1 MAGARTMV
9 CNDRRP
15 GQASQAP
22 CGLTRPKAGAA
33 SPEAATAED
42 RATGWCVAGPSSI
55 RCTEV
60 HFTGVCGQPPEYQR
74 DDGEQMHRR

>member
-15 GQASQAP
+15 GQASQAS

-42 RATGWCVAGPSSI
+42 RTTGQCVAGPSSI